1 MRNTR
6 VRHPLVTAFLLAA
19 SAGIISSPSTANDTP
34 PGETFDL
41 STWKLTLPMDA
52 DGNGKV
58 DEIKV
63 SDLQS
68 YRHSD
73 YFYLDDDNNMVFVT
87 PNSAFTTPNSSNA
100 RTELRQMLRGTD
112 TSIGTHDPKNNF
124 ALASH
129 GKADEFAQIGG
140 YLEATLRVEHVA
152 ERSKKPDRKS
162 AYSVVI
168 GQIHAGKDQAL
179 MEANEGFGH
188 GNEPLKIFY
197 KKLPDQ
203 DTGSV
208 FWNYEKNL
216 AKEDPKR
223 TDVSYAVWGND
234 WSSNVDPGKEG
245 ISLGETFSYK
255 VEVKGDIMHLTF
267 NSQGHPTRNF
277 EINLADNV
285 DANGK
290 EDTDDLPAGY
300 AGDWMYFKAGSY
312 NQCNTKASS
321 NACEGTG
328 VWETDKANG
337 DYAKVVFTKLES
349 GKTD

>member
-1 MRNTR
+1 MQHNRAR
-6 VRHPLVTAFLLAA
+6 QPLMNALVLALGTVTI
-19 SAGIISSPSTANDTP
+19 SAPSLANDTP
-34 PGETFDL
+34 PAEAFNLD
-41 STWKLTLPMDA
+41 TWKLTLPMD
-52 DGNGKV
+52 GNGDGKV

-68 YRHSD
+68 YRHAD
-73 YFYLDDDNNMVFVT
+73 YFYLDDEDHLVFVT
-87 PNSAFTTPNSSNA
+87 PNKAFTTPNSSNA

-112 TSIGTHDPKNNF
+112 TSIGTHDPQNNF

-129 GKADEFAQIGG
+129 KHADQYAQVGG
-140 YLEATLRVEHVA
+140 FLEATLRVEHVA
-152 ERSKKPDRKS
+152 ERSRKPDRKS
-162 AYSVVI
+162 AYSVVV
-168 GQIHAGKDQAL
+168 GQIHAGKDKAL
-179 MEANEGFGH
+179 MEEDEGFGH

-216 AKEDPKR
+216 AKEDPRR

-234 WSSNVDPGKEG
+234 WSSNADPGEEG

-255 VEVKGDIMHLTF
+255 VVVKGDIMHLTF
-267 NSQGHPTRNF
+267 NAEGHPTRNF

-285 DANGK
+285 DANGQVDQ
-290 EDTDDLPAGY
+290 EDLPAGY

-312 NQCNTKASS
+312 NQCNTKPSS

-328 VWETDKANG
+328 EWAKDEANG
-337 DYAKVVFTKLES
+337 DYAKVVFTELES
-349 GKTD
+349 GKVQ